1 VLLIFCC
8 SCTQISPWLT
18 ILFLVDY
25 SMIQERRLMAKNLHN
40 LNTLAAIQKQGVS
53 GISSVLQYAPI
64 LLATLHAGMFDFLF
78 LSDKSAFQFN

>member
-1 VLLIFCC
+1 
-8 SCTQISPWLT
+8 
-18 ILFLVDY
+18 
-25 SMIQERRLMAKNLHN
+25 MAKNLHN